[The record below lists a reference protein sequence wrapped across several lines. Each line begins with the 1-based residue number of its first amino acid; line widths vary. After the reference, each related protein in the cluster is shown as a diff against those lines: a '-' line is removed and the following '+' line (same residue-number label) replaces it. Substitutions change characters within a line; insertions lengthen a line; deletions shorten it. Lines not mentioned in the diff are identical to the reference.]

1 MSKQYGLTPE
11 GYKTKPFDIMV
22 KEVEEALTGALGSIN
37 LTPPSVFS
45 VLINTFLIEV
55 AKIDL
60 KAEEIYNASYPNTA
74 TGYSLDGIAD
84 YNGIKRLSAT
94 YSSVTAQVSAINYTT
109 IPEGSE
115 VLIENTNNIL
125 LFPQEITV
133 NNEQCNSIALEVIDN
148 TLPEYKVIINNIEYT
163 YTKEQT
169 DFVSDIAEG
178 LKLLIAVN
186 TSMSVTRAESILT
199 ITSVDYLSLFA
210 CFATEEIE
218 INRCSTNID
227 LIAKEAGA
235 IAIPEKSVTII
246 QTPIAGWIS
255 VSNRVAGLTGRDLET
270 DIELRARRIKSIKF
284 SGSGTVEAMRARLLN
299 ITGVTSVKILEN
311 VTDATDVNGLPS
323 KSFEALVLGGEDV
336 SIAKMIWLA
345 KPAGIKTYGNTEI
358 TILDSTGRNQIIH
371 FSRSI
376 KVYVFVKVIITKNS
390 DFIPGS
396 IEAIKQNIVNQIL
409 KVGLGEP
416 VIYQSLF
423 AGVYAVDG
431 ITNASITIGGSLV
444 ETDIPALAAENII
457 VLPSQIVTT
466 DINKITIEVLV

>member
-1 MSKQYGLTPE
+1 
-11 GYKTKPFDIMV
+11 MV

-84 YNGIKRLSAT
+84 YNGIRLSAT

-133 NNEQCNSIALEVIDN
+133 NNEQCNSIVLEVIDN
-148 TLPEYKVIINNIEYT
+148 TLPEYTIIINNIEYT

-186 TSMSVTRAESILT
+186 TSLSVTRAESILNV
-199 ITSVDYLSLFA
+199 TSVDYLSLFA
-210 CFATEEIE
+210 CFATEEIG
-218 INRCSTNID
+218 INSCATNVD
-227 LIAKEAGA
+227 LIAKEPGA

-255 VSNRVAGLTGRDLET
+255 VSNQTAGLTGRDLET

-299 ITGVTSVKILEN
+299 ITGVTSVKILLN
-311 VTDATDVNGLPS
+311 
-323 KSFEALVLGGEDV
+323 
-336 SIAKMIWLA
+336 
-345 KPAGIKTYGNTEI
+345 
-358 TILDSTGRNQIIH
+358 
-371 FSRSI
+371 
-376 KVYVFVKVIITKNS
+376 
-390 DFIPGS
+390 
-396 IEAIKQNIVNQIL
+396 
-409 KVGLGEP
+409 
-416 VIYQSLF
+416 
-423 AGVYAVDG
+423 
-431 ITNASITIGGSLV
+431 
-444 ETDIPALAAENII
+444 
-457 VLPSQIVTT
+457 
-466 DINKITIEVLV
+466 NKKIF

>member
-1 MSKQYGLTPE
+1 MSKQYGLTAT
-11 GYKTKPFDIMV
+11 GYKTKPFEVMV
-22 KEVEEALTGALGSIN
+22 ADVEETLTGALGSIN

-60 KAEEIYNASYPNTA
+60 KGEEIYNANYPNTA

-94 YSSVTAQVSAINYTT
+94 KSTVTAQINAVNYTT
-109 IPEGSE
+109 IPIGSE

-125 LFPQEITV
+125 LFPKTITV
-133 NNEQCNSIALEVIDN
+133 NNEQCNSITLEVTGD
-148 TLPEYKVIINNIEYT
+148 TLTEYKVIINNIEYAYEKQELDST
-163 YTKEQT
+163 
-169 DFVSDIAEG
+169 VDIAEG

-186 TSMSVTRAESILT
+186 TNLTVTRVDADIT
-199 ITSVDYLSLFA
+199 ISSKDHLFLFT
-210 CFATEEIE
+210 CFATDEIE
-218 INRCSTNID
+218 INSCSTNID

-235 IAIPEKSVTII
+235 IVIPEKSVTII
-246 QTPIAGWIS
+246 QTPVSGWLS
-255 VSNRVAGLTGRDLET
+255 VNNITSGLTGRDLET
-270 DIELRARRIKSIKF
+270 DIELRARRLKSIKF

-311 VTDATDVNGLPS
+311 ITEATDIHGLPP
-323 KSFEALVLGGEDV
+323 KSFEALVLGGDDLE
-336 SIAKMIWLA
+336 IAKMIWLV
-345 KPAGIKTYGNTEI
+345 KPAGIKTYGNTEVNV
-358 TILDSTGRNQIIH
+358 LDSEGVTQVVH

-376 KVYVFVKVIITKNS
+376 KVYVFAKIILTTNS
-390 DFIPGS
+390 SFIPES
-396 IEAIKQNIVNQIL
+396 IPSIKLNIVQQIL

-423 AGVYAVDG
+423 GSVYAVDG
-431 ITNASITIGGSLV
+431 ITNAVITIGGTLV
-444 ETDIPALAAENII
+444 ETDIPPLAAQNIT

-466 DINKITIEVLV
+466 DINKITVEVV

>member
-22 KEVEEALTGALGSIN
+22 KEVEEALTASLGSIN

-60 KAEEIYNASYPNTA
+60 KGEELYNASYPNTA

-94 YSSVTAQVSAINYTT
+94 YSTVTAQVSAINYT
-109 IPEGSE
+109 
-115 VLIENTNNIL
+115 
-125 LFPQEITV
+125 ITV
-133 NNEQCNSIALEVIDN
+133 NNEQCNSIVLEVIDN
-148 TLPEYKVIINNIEYT
+148 TLPEYKIIINNIEYT
-163 YTKEQT
+163 YEKQLLETT
-169 DFVSDIAEG
+169 VDIAEG
-178 LKLLIAVN
+178 LKLLIVVN
-186 TSMSVTRAESILT
+186 TSLSVTRAESILNV
-199 ITSVDYLSLFA
+199 TSVNYLSLFA

-218 INRCSTNID
+218 INSCTTNVD
-227 LIAKEAGA
+227 LIAKETGA
-235 IAIPEKSVTII
+235 IAVPEKSVTII

-311 VTDATDVNGLPS
+311 VTDAIDVNGLPP
-323 KSFEALVLGGEDV
+323 KSFEALVLGGADLDV
-336 SIAKMIWLA
+336 AKMIWLA

-358 TILDSTGRNQIIH
+358 TILDSEGNNQIVY

-376 KVYVFVKVIITKNS
+376 KVYVFAKVIITKNS
-390 DFIPGS
+390 DFIPDS
-396 IEAIKQNIVNQIL
+396 IPAIKQNIVNQIL

-431 ITNASITIGGSLV
+431 ITNASITIGGTLI
-444 ETDIPALAAENII
+444 ETDIPALVAENII